1 LQTSSGQASVL
12 ATMDDIL
19 DQDQDEQ
26 KSGKGVLKRPSS
38 GNKRFDRHDEEGDD
52 RTGENRDPQKA
63 CKHNL
68 TG

>member
-1 LQTSSGQASVL
+1 
-12 ATMDDIL
+12 MDDIL